1 MGVKLVSSHPAIA
14 MALPMKKA
22 MAMKKASAMKGAA
35 MKRAMKKA
43 KKVSVVAKGSRAVFS
58 GRKQK
63 TTSGLTK
70 DGLTKNKNGKVVSK
84 KMSAQSKKRY
94 ANSPIKAWAN
104 AVKAA
109 RKALGVSGFVA
120 IGGKSAAGKA
130 LYSKAKSLM

>member
-1 MGVKLVSSHPAIA
+1 
-14 MALPMKKA
+14 
-22 MAMKKASAMKGAA
+22 

-43 KKVSVVAKGSRAVFS
+43 KKVSVVAKGSRAKSSVFS

-63 TTSGLTK
+63 TSGGLTK
-70 DGLTKNKNGKVVSK
+70 EGLTKNRLGRVVSK
-84 KMSAQSKKRY
+84 KRFAYAKKRF
-94 ANSPIKAWAN
+94 ASSPIKAWAN

-130 LYSKAKSLM
+130 LYTKAKFLMA